1 MLYKIITGDR
11 VLTVFIIFLIAAGI
25 WVPAFL
31 SPEMVKGN
39 GMDSSMPLYRFFNDL
54 LEGRMLLSK
63 MFAFGL
69 MIFEAFLLVRINA
82 RLVLVQQKTFLPAL
96 FFIIIAGNTS
106 DLLQWNP
113 VLPAALFVIFV
124 LELIFRSNHDEP
136 NSYKYFEVGMLLGIG
151 SLFYAPLI
159 YMIVFIWIGC
169 AIQRPFYWREYVFPV
184 LGFAVPY
191 IFVFSILFMRDRS
204 IPEFLMGMKSDF
216 IFSFDFPDFNWSS
229 RVFSIYLGLLV
240 LVSSV
245 FLLKVFQFR
254 KIYIRDYFL
263 VLFWLFILSVLFFLL
278 LSGFNTGMSYLIGI
292 SISYILTNYFVNA
305 RKSVGNMVL
314 LYLLLGYV
322 VAMGVVNLIG

>member
-11 VLTVFIIFLIAAGI
+11 IITVIIIFLIAAGI

-31 SPEMVKGN
+31 SPEIAETR
-39 GMDSSMPLYRFFNDL
+39 GMDSSMPLYLFSINLFG
-54 LEGRMLLSK
+54 GRMLLSK
-63 MFAFGL
+63 ILAFGL

-82 RLVLVQQKTFLPAL
+82 RLVLVQEKTFLPAL
-96 FFIIIAGNTS
+96 FFIIIAGHS
-106 DLLQWNP
+106 ADLLQWNP

-136 NSYKYFEVGMLLGIG
+136 NSYKYFEAGMLLGIG
-151 SLFYAPLI
+151 SLFYAPLV

-169 AIQRPFYWREYVFPV
+169 MAQRPFYWREYVFPV
-184 LGFAVPY
+184 LGLAVPY
-191 IFVFSILFMRDRS
+191 VFVFAFLFMGDKS
-204 IPEFLMGMKSDF
+204 IPDFLTGMQSDF
-216 IFSFDFPDFNWSS
+216 VFTYDFPHFYWKTW
-229 RVFSIYLGLLV
+229 VFTLYVAFLA

-263 VLFWLFILSVLFFLL
+263 VLFWLFIISLLVFLL

-292 SISYILTNYFVNA
+292 SIAYILTNYFINA
-305 RKSVGNMVL
+305 RKSIGNKVI

-322 VAMGVVNLIG
+322 LGMGVVNLIG